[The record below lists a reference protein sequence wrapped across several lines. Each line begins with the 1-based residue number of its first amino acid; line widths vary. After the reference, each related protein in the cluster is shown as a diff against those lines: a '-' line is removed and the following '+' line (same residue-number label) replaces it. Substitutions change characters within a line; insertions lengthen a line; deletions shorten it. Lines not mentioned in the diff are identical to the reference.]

1 MSDCRSE
8 QQHQDTA
15 SPGQSPGQ
23 SPGTLLPCDS
33 SVVAVLVTNNDRCL
47 VAIAPIAVGTVLFS
61 ITGRETPTPTRYSL
75 QVGATLHLDQD
86 CARSKDEVVQCYFWR
101 YMNHHCQPT
110 VDIHDRAVRARRTIQ
125 VGEAIT
131 FDYNTTELDMA
142 EPFACHCGSP
152 ECLGIV
158 RGARHLSPAQRRRVA
173 DQLSPWL
180 LDTTTAAGGS
190 GFP

>member
-1 MSDCRSE
+1 MSDSRSE

-15 SPGQSPGQ
+15 SPGRSPGR

-33 SVVAVLVTNNDRCL
+33 SIVAVLVTNNDRRL
-47 VAIAPIAVGTVLFS
+47 VAIAPIAVGTVLFA

-86 CARSKDEVVQCYFWR
+86 CARSEDEVVQRYFWR

-110 VDIHDRAVRARRTIQ
+110 VDIHNRAVRARRTIQ

-152 ECLGIV
+152 ECVGTV
-158 RGARHLSPAQRRRVA
+158 RGARHLSSEQRLRVA

-180 LDTTTAAGGS
+180 LDA
-190 GFP
+190 